1 MSLIGGSPAVSS
13 TPRPLASDLGA
24 LLDTLSTAIQD
35 EAGES
40 TSASTTKAAAGQRLF
55 GFGIAGGAY
64 AVSLDHVVEMQ
75 RLPAVTRLPNV
86 PDWVRGVVNLRGDIV
101 SVIDPA
107 AFLRLSQDAH
117 SDHGRKLVVLR
128 SLHSDLQ
135 IGLVVDHIFGLRSVA
150 ATAIRAT
157 TGALHDSVTP
167 YLRGV
172 CDVGEKMFVV
182 LEAERLLKALSEAFV
197 ET

>member
-13 TPRPLASDLGA
+13 HARPLADDLGA
-24 LLDTLSTAIQD
+24 LLDNLSNVIHD
-35 EAGES
+35 E
-40 TSASTTKAAAGQRLF
+40 TSAPTAASPAKTAAGQRLF

-64 AVSLDHVVEMQ
+64 AVSLDQVVEMQ

-86 PDWVRGVVNLRGDIV
+86 PEWVRGVVNLRGDIV
-101 SVIDPA
+101 SVVDPA
-107 AFLRLSQDAH
+107 TFLHLSRDAQT
-117 SDHGRKLVVLR
+117 DHGRKLVVLR

-135 IGLVVDHIFGLRSVA
+135 IGLVVDHVFGLRSVTA
-150 ATAIRAT
+150 SAIRAP
-157 TGALHDSVTP
+157 TGSLHNSVTP

-182 LEAERLLKALSEAFV
+182 LEAERLLTALSEAFV
-197 ET
+197 EK